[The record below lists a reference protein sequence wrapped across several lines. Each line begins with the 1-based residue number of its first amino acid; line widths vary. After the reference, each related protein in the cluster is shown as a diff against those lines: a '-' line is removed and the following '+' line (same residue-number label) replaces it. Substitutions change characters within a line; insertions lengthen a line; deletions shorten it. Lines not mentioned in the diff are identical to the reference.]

1 MVRTIPFIKL
11 LALATSHPLMHVV
24 WLSFAAA
31 AAAVFS
37 VLAALLQVQ
46 GQAMWLLSDS

>member
-1 MVRTIPFIKL
+1 MVCIKL
-11 LALATSHPLMHVV
+11 LALAMSRPLMHVV

-31 AAAVFS
+31 VAAVFS

-46 GQAMWLLSDS
+46 ARAMWLLSDF